1 MEITRTGL
9 GILVIKTDCFFDER
23 GFFAEIFNDKRYKEL
38 GFNHKFLQDSISVS
52 KYGVTRGLHFQKK
65 PKAQGKLIQVLKGE
79 IFDVAVNINKNSQ
92 NFGKHEAFFLTRG
105 MQIFIPD
112 DFAHGFQSLQ
122 DDSTIIYKSTNVHSK
137 EHECTVMWNDPLL
150 NIKWPISNPIISQK
164 DLHTGIKL
172 SKL

>member
-1 MEITRTGL
+1 
-9 GILVIKTDCFFDER
+9 
-23 GFFAEIFNDKRYKEL
+23 
-38 GFNHKFLQDSISVS
+38 
-52 KYGVTRGLHFQKK
+52 
-65 PKAQGKLIQVLKGE
+65 
-79 IFDVAVNINKNSQ
+79 
-92 NFGKHEAFFLTRG
+92 

-122 DDSTIIYKSTNVHSK
+122 DDSTIIYKATNVHSK
-137 EHECTVMWNDPLL
+137 EHECTIMWNDPLL